1 MDRLAGM
8 LETYGKFGLDKN
20 QMAALKE
27 ILQNRNPGAGVT
39 NELITSAG
47 RDDLF
52 TGRGYVTP
60 GINPNRPIGLQE
72 IKNTPGIEQSRQNLL
87 NFISKYKTT
96 STPAPTP
103 NIPAPQKSPVAQ
115 AATPNRGGALVK
127 NSGGALVDTAQR
139 INTKTNVASGP
150 RGMYTRLPSN
160 GINVSAN
167 PNPTA
172 GGTPFAGGVS
182 SGVKSAAQTPAGRSV
197 VKSVLNRSAPLVI
210 GGLDAGVQISQGE
223 NPYVAGG
230 RAFASALG
238 GTLGSAGAMAVGGEG
253 TPLDYLTMSG
263 GYNEGSKVGTD
274 LFNKGLNMFGYKQN
288 TPSAQTTK
296 QIKAPEQST
305 ITPNSQNMVPPAVTT
320 TTVPTPTDSPSKTKA
335 IKGFDT
341 LTPQEMKEAIALSNQ
356 SEPVTP
362 KGPRLDP
369 NATERYASNFK
380 DGQTNMASMQDYFK
394 GQKNGENLATW
405 AAQNPALAYKAYTK
419 GVAKEKAQDQRDLM
433 SDYRVMNQDVSKGE
447 GFNKAEFDAIEGDK
461 GGSVEVDIDG
471 SGVQDVR
478 INPQAQAFKDNAQ
491 MSLINTLNNPNITP
505 IVEGMEL
512 PDMSKYAGTFNQT
525 DAPDYK
531 TMMKNAAMGQLAENL
546 GLSTKGYDTSNY
558 FDRMFG
564 K

>member
-8 LETYGKFGLDKN
+8 LEDYGRFGLDKN

-27 ILQNRNPGAGVT
+27 ILQNRNPGASVT
-39 NELITSAG
+39 NQLITPDAY
-47 RDDLF
+47 DDF
-52 TGRGYVTP
+52 FVGRGYVTP
-60 GINPNRPIGLQE
+60 GIDPNMPKGLQE

-87 NFISKYKTT
+87 NFLDKYRNKAK
-96 STPAPTP
+96 STPTSSPQIPTP
-103 NIPAPQKSPVAQ
+103 RSAPVAQ
-115 AATPNRGGALVK
+115 ATVPNRGGALVK

-238 GTLGSAGAMAVGGEG
+238 GTLGSAGAMVVGGEG

-263 GYNEGSKVGTD
+263 GYNEGSKFGTD
-274 LFNKGLNMFGYKQN
+274 LFNKGLNMFGYKRN
-288 TPSAQTTK
+288 TPSAQTTQ
-296 QIKAPEQST
+296 QIKTTEQSS
-305 ITPNSQNMVPPAVTT
+305 IPPNTQNMVPPAVTT
-320 TTVPTPTDSPSKTKA
+320 TSNNSSDSSRPNKYPTIAEMQTIKPSRDYQKEQ
-335 IKGFDT
+335 
-341 LTPQEMKEAIALSNQ
+341 QEIERRAQGA
-356 SEPVTP
+356 
-362 KGPRLDP
+362 GPRLDP
-369 NATERYASNFK
+369 NATEQYASNFK
-380 DGQTNMASMQDYFK
+380 SGEANKVAMQDYFK

-405 AAQNPALAYKAYTK
+405 ANQNPALAYKVYSKAMN
-419 GVAKEKAQDQRDLM
+419 KEKAADM
-433 SDYRVMNQDVSKGE
+433 AAYEEDYGSPMNQQSEQVFEQGKPDVITTSQ
-447 GFNKAEFDAIEGDK
+447 FDVLNSPTELSAPTRAAYDLVMANDNPIANIGIPEGD
-461 GGSVEVDIDG
+461 IP
-471 SGVQDVR
+471 QD
-478 INPQAQAFKDNAQ
+478 F
-491 MSLINTLNNPNITP
+491 
-505 IVEGMEL
+505 
-512 PDMSKYAGTFNQT
+512 
-525 DAPDYK
+525 
-531 TMMKNAAMGQLAENL
+531 
-546 GLSTKGYDTSNY
+546 LSTQMKKYGLI
-558 FDRMFG
+558 

>member
-1 MDRLAGM
+1 M
-8 LETYGKFGLDKN
+8 LESYGRFGLDKN
-20 QMAALKE
+20 QMGALKE

-39 NELITSAG
+39 NQLITPDAY
-47 RDDLF
+47 DDF
-52 TGRGYVTP
+52 FIGRGYQTP
-60 GINPNRPIGLQE
+60 GIDPNMPKGLQE

-87 NFISKYKTT
+87 NFIERYKKGTT
-96 STPAPTP
+96 STPAPTSK
-103 NIPAPQKSPVAQ
+103 IPATQSAPVTQ
-115 AATPNRGGALVK
+115 PTSPNRGGALVR

-139 INTKTNVASGP
+139 INTNTTVPSGP
-150 RGMYTRLPSN
+150 KGMYTRLPS
-160 GINVSAN
+160 
-167 PNPTA
+167 
-172 GGTPFAGGVS
+172 S
-182 SGVKSAAQTPAGRSV
+182 SIVTSNATSAAQTPAGRSV

-238 GTLGSAGAMAVGGEG
+238 GTIGSAGAMAVGGEG

-274 LFNKGLNMFGYKQN
+274 IFNKGLNMFGYKQN

-320 TTVPTPTDSPSKTKA
+320 PTVPTPTDSPSKTKA

-512 PDMSKYAGTFNQT
+512 PDMSKYAGIFNQT

-531 TMMKNAAMGQLAENL
+531 TMMENAAMGQLAENL